1 MIKQGILVCGLAVLG
16 LAFSAQR
23 AEASSL
29 TFNLNQGLGD
39 AGTVV
44 VSQTLLQELGGVVDV
59 LVTLN
64 PGVVFAT
71 TGSGNPGIGDHPHF
85 AFNFALALTAANIN
99 VIEDGA
105 NGVWTWSL
113 YTPGNS
119 GPTGGG
125 DFGYAMLC
133 DNCNNGTSAPRN
145 PGALEFT
152 ITKTGLTL
160 ASFTA
165 NSNTPPYFFAA
176 DVGILKVGTADTF
189 NTGMVFA
196 GPPRDT
202 RGCEENCDTAVPEPA
217 SLVLLGAGLAMT
229 AFGLRRAAKKS

>member
-1 MIKQGILVCGLAVLG
+1 MIKSFLVSGAVALTMLA
-16 LAFSAQR
+16 SAP
-23 AEASSL
+23 AASASSL

-71 TGSGNPGIGDHPHF
+71 TGSGNPGIGNHPHF
-85 AFNFALALTAANIN
+85 AFNFALALVAGDID

-105 NGVWTWSL
+105 NGDWDWGL
-113 YTPGNS
+113 YVPGNS

-133 DNCNNGTSAPRN
+133 NNCNTGTNSPTN
-145 PGALEFT
+145 PGALQFT

-160 ASFTA
+160 ASFTG
-165 NSNTPPYFFAA
+165 NTNVPSYYFAA
-176 DVGILKVGTADTF
+176 DVGIPKVTTPGF

-202 RGCEENCDTAVPEPA
+202 RGCTENCDTAVPEPA
-217 SLVLLGAGLAMT
+217 SLMLLGTGLALA
-229 AFGLRRAAKKS
+229 AFGLRRKAAKS